1 MITFDYLG
9 FTITINDYIF
19 CPGYKATLEEP
30 GEESQYIIEDVTVTK
45 DGNAFDDYEFFES
58 IYTKEFDKVAT
69 QNIIKFEKQLA

>member
-30 GEESQYIIEDVTVTK
+30 GEGSQYIIEDVTVTK
-45 DGNAFDDYEFFES
+45 DGETFDDYEFFES
-58 IYTKEFDKVAT
+58 IDTKEFDKVAT
-69 QNIIKFEKQLA
+69 QNIINFEKQLA

>member
-9 FTITINDYIF
+9 FTITINEYIF

-45 DGNAFDDYEFFES
+45 DGKTFDDYEFFES
-58 IYTKEFDKVAT
+58 IDTKEFDKIAT
-69 QNIIKFEKQLA
+69 QNIINFENQY